1 MNSTEQKYNGWSNH
15 ETWLTSLWLGEK
27 ESSYDLL
34 FRALKVSG
42 EAYDKANWLE
52 SCLRRQLDQ
61 EIDVACLWQ
70 DLLRSAFDRI
80 SWLEVIEKNL
90 E

>member
-15 ETWLTSLWLGEK
+15 ETWLASLWLCEN
-27 ESSYDLL
+27 EHSYSLL
-34 FRALKVSG
+34 TKAIKAPG
-42 EAYDKANWLE
+42 EAYDKARLLE
-52 SCLRRQLDQ
+52 ACLRRQLDC
-61 EIDVACLWQ
+61 EIETACLWQ

-80 SWLEVIEKNL
+80 SWIEVIEKNQ